1 MVGVWIEPV
10 TAQVMMT
17 FLGMVLS
24 AMAWPAGVSLPAVLI
39 LFSILRKT
47 VEYICECRKAGT
59 QQAFPAQAGCV
70 GLAHPSEAH
79 AVSIMEDWNPGDPSR
94 LFYQIRQRRPLLD
107 RAEGIY
113 LWDRHGKRYLDG
125 CSGAMVSNIG
135 HGNPRVLEAMK
146 EQMGRAAFGYRLH
159 FENEPAE
166 RLATL
171 IAGLCPPGHEKVYF
185 VSGGSE
191 AVESCI
197 KLARQYALA
206 RGEGSR
212 WQVISRNPS
221 YHGST
226 LGALAVTGY
235 RPLTDPFLPMMRRM
249 PSIPA
254 PRSYLDR
261 DELSEDERGRRYAD
275 LLRDK
280 ILELG
285 PESVLAFIMEPVG
298 GASTGALVAPDS
310 YYGRIRDICDEFG
323 VLLIFDEVMSGAGR
337 TGRYLAAEHWNV
349 KPDIV
354 ALAKGLA
361 AGYAPLGAMI
371 ADEPIIEQVLDAG
384 GFQHGYT
391 YAGNPLA
398 CAAGLAVT
406 HELLEQDLM
415 GRASQMGAILR
426 EELEGL
432 MADYPFVGDVRG
444 KGLLLAFELVAERAT
459 MQPLP
464 ARVNA
469 GSRLVDLAYERGLIL
484 YSRRTREGLEGEHLM
499 VCPPL
504 IITVEQIAELMGTL
518 RESLD
523 ALAAEL
529 GLSHGA
535 AA

>member
-1 MVGVWIEPV
+1 MN
-10 TAQVMMT
+10 
-17 FLGMVLS
+17 
-24 AMAWPAGVSLPAVLI
+24 
-39 LFSILRKT
+39 
-47 VEYICECRKAGT
+47 T
-59 QQAFPAQAGCV
+59 QQ
-70 GLAHPSEAH
+70 
-79 AVSIMEDWNPGDPSR
+79 WNPGQPSR
-94 LFYQIRQRRPLLD
+94 LFYQMRQRRPLLD
-107 RAEGIY
+107 RAEGVY
-113 LWDRHGKRYLDG
+113 LWDRAGKRYLDG

-135 HGNPRVLEAMK
+135 HGNRRVLAAMR
-146 EQMGRAAFGYRLH
+146 EQMERAAFGYRLH

-166 RLATL
+166 RLAAT
-171 IAGLCPPGHEKVYF
+171 IAGLCPPGHERVFF

-191 AVESCI
+191 AVESCL

-206 RGEGSR
+206 RGEHGR

-235 RPLTDPFLPMMRRM
+235 RPLTDPFLPMMQRM
-249 PSIPA
+249 PAIPA
-254 PRSYLDR
+254 PRCYLDR
-261 DELSEDERGRRYAD
+261 DELSDAERGVRYAD
-275 LLRDK
+275 MLRDR

-285 PESVLAFIMEPVG
+285 PDSVLAFIMEPVG

-310 YYGRIRDICDEFG
+310 YYGRIREICDEFG
-323 VLLIFDEVMSGAGR
+323 VLLIYDEVMSGAGR
-337 TGRYLAAEHWNV
+337 TGRYLAAEHWDI
-349 KPDIV
+349 KPDII

-371 ADEPIIEQVLDAG
+371 ADEPIIEAVLDAG

-406 HELLEQDLM
+406 QELLDQDLM
-415 GRASQMGAILR
+415 GRATEIGA
-426 EELEGL
+426 ELKGELHAL
-432 MADYPFVGDVRG
+432 MDDYPFIGDVRG
-444 KGLLLAFELVAERAT
+444 KGLLLAFEIVADRDS

-464 ARVNA
+464 AALRA
-469 GSRLVDLAYERGLIL
+469 DARLVELAYERGLII
-484 YSRRTREGLEGEHLM
+484 YSRRTREGLEGEHFM

-504 IITVEQIAELMGTL
+504 IITREQVQELVGTL

-529 GLSHGA
+529 QLPLA
-535 AA
+535 AAPARSGTAA

>member
-1 MVGVWIEPV
+1 MD
-10 TAQVMMT
+10 T
-17 FLGMVLS
+17 L
-24 AMAWPAGVSLPAVLI
+24 
-39 LFSILRKT
+39 
-47 VEYICECRKAGT
+47 
-59 QQAFPAQAGCV
+59 
-70 GLAHPSEAH
+70 H
-79 AVSIMEDWNPGDPSR
+79 DWSPGDPSR

-113 LWDRHGKRYLDG
+113 LWDRAGKRYLDG

-135 HGNPRVLEAMK
+135 HSNRRVLEAMRQ
-146 EQMGRAAFGYRLH
+146 QMERAAFGYRLH

-166 RLATL
+166 RLAKL
-171 IAGLCPPGHEKVYF
+171 IAGLSPPGHEKVFF

-197 KLARQYALA
+197 KLARQYAIA

-226 LGALAVTGY
+226 LGALALTGY
-235 RPLTDPFLPMMRRM
+235 RPLTDPFMPMMQRM

-254 PRSYLDR
+254 PRCYLDR
-261 DELSEDERGRRYAD
+261 VKDSDEGLTDEERGLRYAD
-275 LLRDK
+275 ALRDK
-280 ILELG
+280 IIELG
-285 PESVLAFIMEPVG
+285 PETVLAFIMEPVG

-323 VLLIFDEVMSGAGR
+323 VLLIYDEVMTGAGR
-337 TGRYLAAEHWNV
+337 TGRYLAAEHWGI
-349 KPDIV
+349 KPDII

-361 AGYAPLGAMI
+361 AGYAPLGAMT
-371 ADEPIIEQVLDAG
+371 ADDPIVERVLDAG

-406 HELLEQDLM
+406 RELLEQDLM
-415 GRASQMGAILR
+415 GNATRVGALLKR
-426 EELEGL
+426 ELENL
-432 MADYPFVGDVRG
+432 MDDYAFIGDVRG
-444 KGLLLAFELVAERAT
+444 KGLLLAFELVADRGT

-464 ARVNA
+464 ANLNA
-469 GSRLVDLAYERGLIL
+469 HSRLVELAYERGLII
-484 YSRRTREGLEGEHLM
+484 YSRRTREGLEGEHFM

-504 IITVEQIAELMGTL
+504 IVTAEQVGEIIGTL
-518 RESLD
+518 RDSLD
-523 ALAAEL
+523 ALAVEL
-529 GLSHGA
+529 KLSLASGMEPGA

>member
-1 MVGVWIEPV
+1 V
-10 TAQVMMT
+10 TTA
-17 FLGMVLS
+17 
-24 AMAWPAGVSLPAVLI
+24 
-39 LFSILRKT
+39 RN
-47 VEYICECRKAGT
+47 
-59 QQAFPAQAGCV
+59 
-70 GLAHPSEAH
+70 
-79 AVSIMEDWNPGDPSR
+79 WNPGDPSR

-107 RAEGIY
+107 RADGIY
-113 LWDRHGKRYLDG
+113 LWDRDGKRYLDG

-135 HGNPRVLEAMK
+135 HGNRRVLDAMRA
-146 EQMGRAAFGYRLH
+146 QMDRAAFGYRLH

-166 RLATL
+166 RLAGL
-171 IAGLCPPGHEKVYF
+171 IAGLCPPGHEKVFF

-191 AVESCI
+191 AVESCL
-197 KLARQYALA
+197 KLARQFAIA
-206 RGEGSR
+206 RGQDSR
-212 WQVISRNPS
+212 WRVISRNPS

-235 RPLTDPFLPMMRRM
+235 RPLTDPFLPMMQRM

-254 PRSYLDR
+254 PRCYLDR
-261 DELSEDERGRRYAD
+261 DGLSDSERGLRYAE

-310 YYGRIRDICDEFG
+310 YYGRIREICDEFG
-323 VLLIFDEVMSGAGR
+323 VLLIYDEVMSGAGR
-337 TGRYLAAEHWNV
+337 TGRYLAAEHWNI
-349 KPDIV
+349 KPDII

-371 ADEPIIEQVLDAG
+371 ADEPIIEAVLDAG

-406 HELLEQDLM
+406 QELLEHDLM
-415 GRASQMGAILR
+415 GRAIAMGAILQCGLR
-426 EELEGL
+426 GL
-432 MADYPFVGDVRG
+432 MHDYPFIGDVRG
-444 KGLLLAFELVAERAT
+444 KGLLQAFELVADRET
-459 MQPLP
+459 MRPLP
-464 ARVNA
+464 AALNTH
-469 GSRLVDLAYERGLIL
+469 SRLVELAYERGLII
-484 YSRRTREGLEGEHLM
+484 YSRRTREGLEGEHFM

-504 IITVEQIAELMGTL
+504 IITEAQIGEIIGTL

-529 GLSHGA
+529 RLPSHNSLDVTPAAPLKATPGA